1 MEAQDELRDA
11 NQNLEHRIE
20 ERTRDLREA
29 VARLEEEI
37 DERERVERALEVEK
51 QLVLATVYSMGEGV
65 IKTDAEGCVRLM
77 NPRAEV
83 LTGWSREEALGRPIR
98 DVVQTAGL
106 EDVTP
111 AGPEGAPELED
122 LLSGHAIASRRTEWR
137 MRHRDGHELQVVET
151 AATVHDPEGRVSGL
165 VVVLRDVTSQRQMQA
180 ELHRN
185 QRLESLGVLAGG
197 IAHDFNNLLT
207 VIQGNVTLAL
217 DVDIDDQNQRKVI
230 EAAARGCEA
239 AADLPRQ
246 LLALAKG
253 GAPIKQR
260 GASVV
265 QLIHDVADFAMRGA
279 SVTCTVS
286 IPEDLSPADIDQ
298 GQIAQALQN
307 LVINA
312 RQAMPEGGEIR
323 VRALNVTAAAVTDPP
338 HGWIEIV
345 VEDDGRGI
353 SEEDLQHIFDP
364 YFTSKEE
371 GSGLGLSTSYWIAK
385 RHGGT
390 LEATSELGVGTC
402 FVLRLPAS
410 DLIEESEAVASPNAA
425 PKSLRILVMDDEP
438 SIRTFLLTALTSFG
452 HTTVATASG
461 QEALTAFSDA
471 LDAGE
476 PFDVV
481 FLDLTIPGGMGG
493 AEALVGMRELSPDT
507 RAVVMSGYSS
517 DPILARYEEYGF
529 QAKLPKPFTVTS
541 LIGVLA

>member
-1 MEAQDELRDA
+1 M
-11 NQNLEHRIE
+11 
-20 ERTRDLREA
+20 
-29 VARLEEEI
+29 
-37 DERERVERALEVEK
+37 
-51 QLVLATVYSMGEGV
+51 
-65 IKTDAEGCVRLM
+65 
-77 NPRAEV
+77 
-83 LTGWSREEALGRPIR
+83 
-98 DVVQTAGL
+98 
-106 EDVTP
+106 
-111 AGPEGAPELED
+111 
-122 LLSGHAIASRRTEWR
+122 
-137 MRHRDGHELQVVET
+137 
-151 AATVHDPEGRVSGL
+151 
-165 VVVLRDVTSQRQMQA
+165 
-180 ELHRN
+180 
-185 QRLESLGVLAGG
+185 
-197 IAHDFNNLLT
+197 
-207 VIQGNVTLAL
+207 
-217 DVDIDDQNQRKVI
+217 
-230 EAAARGCEA
+230 
-239 AADLPRQ
+239 
-246 LLALAKG
+246 
-253 GAPIKQR
+253 
-260 GASVV
+260 
-265 QLIHDVADFAMRGA
+265 
-279 SVTCTVS
+279 
-286 IPEDLSPADIDQ
+286 
-298 GQIAQALQN
+298 
-307 LVINA
+307 
-312 RQAMPEGGEIR
+312 
-323 VRALNVTAAAVTDPP
+323 
-338 HGWIEIV
+338 

-371 GSGLGLSTSYWIAK
+371 GSGLGLTTSYWIAK

-410 DLIEESEAVASPNAA
+410 DLIEESEAVASPNAV